1 MKVKEFI
8 AAFQLSK
15 TIILEVNYYTL
26 STNLHPY
33 FTTCAGQFC
42 RNKRDWARVGQCQK
56 ELLKDFPAARRFYER
71 WNPVHLRKLTDEKYA
86 ELRRD
91 LEELCKT
98 YNYLFKELDESK
110 QPYSPGFM
118 FEDLAEWSKMTPKKE
133 TSAA

>member
-33 FTTCAGQFC
+33 FTTCA
-42 RNKRDWARVGQCQK
+42 GQCQK